1 MMPEFAVIGHGKVGG
16 ALLSILS
23 SKGFAP
29 AWVVSSKAL
38 RGANY
43 QVHTAIPAQPE
54 HARIIFVA
62 VPDGRIEPT
71 AREMAGLWGEKAR
84 GLTVYHMSGLLTSEV
99 LGDLA
104 EKGAAVASLHPLQ
117 SILDPRKARSA
128 LKSSI
133 FTVEGDP
140 RAVEQARVIVDALG
154 GELLSIGRQDKVVYH
169 TAAAIASNYLVSLL
183 TQSETLMRSIGLER
197 RHILP
202 LVKGTLANI
211 ASHGQAAL
219 TGPIS
224 RADWST
230 VARHLNALEAAFP
243 DILPTYLALGRYTAN
258 LAAQTWP
265 ADLGGGPKLLGWD
278 ELGRTVAAMKRRGM
292 KIVFT
297 NGCFDILHAG
307 HVAYLAQARS
317 LGDCLVLG
325 LNADASVARLKGP
338 ERPVNDQASRAAVL
352 AGLESI
358 DYISIFEEDTPYN
371 LIAHVRPDILVKG
384 GDWRVEDIVGA
395 DIVEAGGGRV
405 LSLPFTDGQSTTSI
419 IEKLKKT

>member
-1 MMPEFAVIGHGKVGG
+1 MRPEFAVIGHGKVGG

-23 SKGFAP
+23 RQGFTP
-29 AWVVSSKAL
+29 AWVVSSKTL
-38 RGANY
+38 RPAGC
-43 QVHTAIPAQPE
+43 QVHSGIPAHPAN
-54 HARIIFVA
+54 ARIVFIT
-62 VPDGRIEPT
+62 VPDSRIEQTARTMARLWGDMAKGRI
-71 AREMAGLWGEKAR
+71 
-84 GLTVYHMSGLLTSEV
+84 VYHLSGLLTSEV
-99 LGDLA
+99 LAELA

-117 SILDPRKARSA
+117 SILEVRKARAA
-128 LKSSI
+128 LKGSV

-140 RAVEQARVIVDALG
+140 RAVEQAREIVDALG
-154 GELLSIGRQDKVVYH
+154 GELMDIRKEDKVVYH

-183 TQSETLMRSIGLER
+183 TQSETLLRSIGLER

-202 LVKGTLANI
+202 LVRGTLANI
-211 ASHGQAAL
+211 ASHGRSAL
-219 TGPIS
+219 TGPIN

-230 VARHLNALEAAFP
+230 VARHLSALEGAFP
-243 DILPTYLALGRYTAN
+243 DILPSYLALGRYTAN
-258 LAAQTWP
+258 LAAQPWP
-265 ADLGGGPKLLGWD
+265 ADLGVSPKLVD
-278 ELGRTVAAMKRRGM
+278 QEELALKVAVMKRRGL

-317 LGDCLVLG
+317 LGDCLILG

-358 DYISIFEEDTPYN
+358 DYLCLFEEDTPYN
-371 LIAHVRPDILVKG
+371 LIARVKPDILVKG

-395 DIVEAGGGRV
+395 DIVLAEGGRV
-405 LSLPFTDGQSTTSI
+405 LSLPFKDGHSTTSI
-419 IEKLKKT
+419 IEKLQKN